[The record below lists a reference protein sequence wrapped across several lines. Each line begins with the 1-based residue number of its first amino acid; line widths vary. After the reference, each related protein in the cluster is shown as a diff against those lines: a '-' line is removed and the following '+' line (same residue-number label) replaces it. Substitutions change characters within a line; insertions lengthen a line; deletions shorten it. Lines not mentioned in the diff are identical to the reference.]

1 LHNIKKAKIKIQ
13 YFGIKKIYR
22 MIKSYFGENLKNLRK
37 YHKITLEDLAD
48 AINVSKSAISDYE
61 NEKFSPSL
69 NICRKIADYFKT
81 SIDILEF
88 SEILEKSELN
98 KPILN
103 NLESLPKQISEAKEY
118 AEVLEKQKN
127 ELLLELRLQKQKVES
142 LNLQMRLQEQLKA
155 SKLSEIELLKSQITL
170 LQEKI
175 TLIQN

>member
-1 LHNIKKAKIKIQ
+1 
-13 YFGIKKIYR
+13 

-118 AEVLEKQKN
+118 TEVLEKQKN